1 MSSVTPEIHEQYGQA
16 QVADLAARRAYEQ
29 AWAQF
34 AQQRTPEEF
43 CASWL
48 LIQCH
53 AIGGVSDGVVVLQKS
68 ASSGFAPVAF
78 YPEKPRDRNRLAR
91 VAESALKAGQGIVE
105 PVKPEAGVQQAAR
118 YQLAYPVR
126 LDGQVRGVVGVDI
139 ESRPEAQLQAAIR
152 NLQWGAGWLELLL
165 RRHSD
170 PREPERLRLKMALD
184 VVATLLE
191 QPNFNEAAAAFTT
204 QLATELGCD
213 RVCLG
218 LLGGGR
224 VRIRA
229 VSHSP
234 QFERRANLLRA
245 VEQAMEEA
253 VDQGERVVHPDA
265 PAVRPLVTRA
275 HEALLQQTGGGS
287 VATFPLRHADR
298 LVGALT
304 LERAAGHPLDAA
316 AVVVCEAVASVAGP
330 IIEIKRD
337 NEASLAVHAGRSG
350 MALWRKLAGSGH
362 AGWKLGAAALVVL
375 AAFLALAT
383 GEFRISANATLEGSV
398 QRSITAPI
406 NGYVKE
412 AGLRAGD
419 VVKAGQVIGRFDDRD
434 LRLERLKLH
443 SQRDQ
448 FERQYREAMGRR
460 ERAQA
465 QIVSAQIAQA
475 EAQLGLID
483 EQLERTVML
492 APFDG
497 VIVSGDLSQS
507 LGSPVE
513 RGQTLFQVA
522 PLERYRVV
530 LQVDERDI
538 AHVLAGQRGE
548 LTAASIPAERFA
560 FSVRKITS
568 INTAKEGRNFF
579 RVEAELLGEPGT
591 RLRPGMEGVGKI
603 GIEER
608 KLVWI
613 WTRGFID
620 WLRLQIWAWL
630 P

>member
-1 MSSVTPEIHEQYGQA
+1 MSSVTPEIHEQFGQG
-16 QVADLAARRAYEQ
+16 QVADLVARRAYEQ

-48 LIQCH
+48 VIQCH

-68 ASSGFAPVAF
+68 ASSDFAPLAF
-78 YPEKPRDRNRLAR
+78 YPEKPRDRTRLAR
-91 VAESALKAGQGIVE
+91 VTESALKAGKGIAE
-105 PVKPEAGVQQAAR
+105 PVKTTDTQPPR
-118 YQLAYPVR
+118 YQLAYPLR
-126 LDGQVRGVVGVDI
+126 LDGQVRGVVGLDI
-139 ESRPEAQLQAAIR
+139 EPRPEAQLQAAIR
-152 NLQWGAGWLELLL
+152 NLQWGSGWLELLL

-184 VVATLLE
+184 LVATLLE
-191 QPNFNEAAAAFTT
+191 QPNFNEAATAFTT

-213 RVCLG
+213 RVSLG
-218 LLGGGR
+218 LLRAGR

-234 QFERRANLLRA
+234 QFERRANLMRA
-245 VEQAMEEA
+245 IEQAMEEA
-253 VDQGERVVHPDA
+253 IDQGERVVHPAA
-265 PAVRPLVTRA
+265 PGGRPVVARA
-275 HEALLQQTGGGS
+275 HEALLQETGAGGAAS
-287 VATFPLRHADR
+287 FPLHDADR
-298 LVGALT
+298 VVGALT
-304 LERAAGHPLDAA
+304 LERAAGHGFDAA
-316 AVVVCEAVASVAGP
+316 TLTVCDAVASVAGP
-330 IIEIKRD
+330 IVELKRES
-337 NEASLAVHAGRSG
+337 EASLAAHTGRAGLK
-350 MALWRKLAGSGH
+350 LWRRFAGPGH
-362 AGWKLGAAALVVL
+362 AGLKLGALALVAL
-375 AAFLALAT
+375 AAFLALAA
-383 GEFRISANATLEGSV
+383 GEFRVSANATLEGTV

-465 QIVSAQIAQA
+465 LIVSAQIAQA
-475 EAQLGLID
+475 NAQLSLVD
-483 EQLERTVML
+483 EQLERTAMT

-513 RGQTLFQVA
+513 RGQVLFQVA

-538 AHVLAGQRGE
+538 AHVLVGQRGE
-548 LTAASIPAERFA
+548 LTVASIPAERFA

-568 INTAKEGRNFF
+568 VNTAKEGRNFF
-579 RVEAELLGEPGT
+579 RVEAELQDEAGA

-603 GIEER
+603 GVDER

-613 WTRGFID
+613 WSRSSVD
-620 WLRLQIWAWL
+620 WLRLQVWSWL